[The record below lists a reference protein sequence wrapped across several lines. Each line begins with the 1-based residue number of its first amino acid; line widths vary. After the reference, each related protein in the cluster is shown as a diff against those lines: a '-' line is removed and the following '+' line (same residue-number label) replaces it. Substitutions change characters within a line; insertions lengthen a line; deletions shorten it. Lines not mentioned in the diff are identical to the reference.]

1 MKPLQKSPR
10 GLWFEDFEPG
20 QKLVTGGR
28 TVTEADLVNFAGLSG
43 DYNPIHLDAE
53 YSAESTYGRRVAH
66 GLLIFSMVSGL
77 LVQTAVLDGTLAA
90 FREIKNL
97 KFRQPVYI
105 GDTIRAEFDV
115 RKSSQLKGADAGLV
129 EFGAKV
135 LKQDDLT
142 VVTGRLSLLIL
153 TRPA

>member
-1 MKPLQKSPR
+1 MNLLPRSPR

-20 QKLVTGGR
+20 QILVTGGR

-43 DYNPIHLDAE
+43 DNNPIHLDAE
-53 YSAESTYGRRVAH
+53 YGAKSTYGQRVAH

-77 LVQTAVLDGTLAA
+77 LMQTSVLDGTLAA

-115 RKSSQLKGADAGLV
+115 RKSSQLKGAEAGLV

-135 LKQDDLT
+135 LKQDGLIT
-142 VVTGRLSLLIL
+142 VTGRVSLLIL